1 MLCRLKIQYQLF
13 NHDFYLR
20 IYTVKR
26 GMIKCQNFRVLRTQR
41 LIKCAFNMKAVV
53 LEKPDIDVLAD
64 SLQCDILDCH
74 LARNRIKATSLKQT
88 ITS

>member
-1 MLCRLKIQYQLF
+1 MIF
-13 NHDFYLR
+13 
-20 IYTVKR
+20 ISMKR